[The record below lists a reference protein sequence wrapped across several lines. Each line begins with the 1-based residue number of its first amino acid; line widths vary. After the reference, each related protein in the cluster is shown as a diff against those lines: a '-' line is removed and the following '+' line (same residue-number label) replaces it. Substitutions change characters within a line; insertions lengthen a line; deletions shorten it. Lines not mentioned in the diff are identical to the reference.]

1 MNIQTEI
8 DSLSEKPSGNAK
20 PFAEVVFNL
29 PLREPFTYKIPPQLL
44 GKVRVGMRVLV
55 PFGRRRI
62 TGYVVNLTDK
72 WDKPIR
78 LKAIVELPDTEPIVS
93 AELLSLTRWLGE
105 YYQSSWGEAISAA
118 LPAGLDKA
126 GYQLVKSVRLA
137 SSLPDEKEIERLLKR
152 SPKQKSVFDL
162 IRQKEINLPELQTR
176 IPKSQA
182 ALRSLKEK
190 QLVEVYTEKKVREA
204 FVPENAMTQPFGASL
219 TFTPEQQAIFKKLSL
234 AIETEKFESF
244 LLHGVTGSGKTEI
257 YIRCIQ
263 RVLEKGKTAIMMVPE
278 ISLTP
283 QTVERFRQRFGDRV
297 AILHSG
303 LSQTERYLEWKKI
316 RDEKVSIAVGARSAV
331 FAPFKNLGIV
341 VIDEEHDS
349 SYKQDSNPRYHAR
362 DTAVM
367 RAQSLNAVVLMGSAT
382 PSLESAQNTRRGK
395 YQYLSLENRIGERML
410 PIVSMVDMRRERKE
424 SCVAQFAIGFPAK
437 NRFSCFSID
446 AERPDLF
453 FALTA
458 VTY

>member
-78 LKAIVELPDTEPIVS
+78 LKSIVELPDTEPIVS

-137 SSLPDEKEIERLLKR
+137 SSLPDEKEIELLLKR

-190 QLVEVYTEKKVREA
+190 QLVEVYTEKKCAR
-204 FVPENAMTQPFGASL
+204 
-219 TFTPEQQAIFKKLSL
+219 LS
-234 AIETEKFESF
+234 FP
-244 LLHGVTGSGKTEI
+244 KT
-257 YIRCIQ
+257 
-263 RVLEKGKTAIMMVPE
+263 L
-278 ISLTP
+278 
-283 QTVERFRQRFGDRV
+283 
-297 AILHSG
+297 
-303 LSQTERYLEWKKI
+303 
-316 RDEKVSIAVGARSAV
+316 
-331 FAPFKNLGIV
+331 
-341 VIDEEHDS
+341 
-349 SYKQDSNPRYHAR
+349 
-362 DTAVM
+362 
-367 RAQSLNAVVLMGSAT
+367 
-382 PSLESAQNTRRGK
+382 
-395 YQYLSLENRIGERML
+395 
-410 PIVSMVDMRRERKE
+410 
-424 SCVAQFAIGFPAK
+424 
-437 NRFSCFSID
+437 
-446 AERPDLF
+446 
-453 FALTA
+453 
-458 VTY
+458 